1 MARAPGCPVPPGRA
15 LKQPVIEGVHGAS
28 WPGHR
33 DIPAGLPDPGAV
45 LGGAEH
51 RRVVLGRVRLAVTGP
66 DLVLAL
72 PSWVSLA
79 AYLGAFALLLLWG
92 ILPVLLLAVGFDY
105 VRASRPLGWRWR
117 AAWAGVAAAGAAL
130 EVLPFAFPF
139 SFMSV
144 TPNLHEFAESL
155 GFAAAGA
162 AMILML
168 LGPRE
173 PGPSQEPDPART
185 APG

>member
-1 MARAPGCPVPPGRA
+1 MAHPG
-15 LKQPVIEGVHGAS
+15 
-28 WPGHR
+28 
-33 DIPAGLPDPGAV
+33 PATATS
-45 LGGAEH
+45 
-51 RRVVLGRVRLAVTGP
+51 RRVCLT
-66 DLVLAL
+66 LVLCWAVPSTAGWSWAAFGSPLPVRTWYYAL

-173 PGPSQEPDPART
+173 PGPSQAT
-185 APG
+185 